1 MKELS
6 NISKSLSLLEVKALF
21 DIAMLSRYTKY
32 SDHLMRAN
40 NVYRFIYDKGYS
52 GLQYQCR
59 YLKDLYETR
68 NQLGDYSSIDIVAN
82 DILRAYD
89 TYKNVYQRDTS
100 YTLDDIRNAIEILCT
115 DVKNLILKL
124 FHGET
129 VYTLLLETPVGYSGV
144 YQYTKGL
151 YGQLRIDASQSN
163 FYAFKDYLITK
174 DLSVNNIVEEDAM
187 LDIQGLVFN
196 LYPQFISTAQTSN
209 LQENYTLNSVRDVK
223 TANGVLDMSTRKC
236 IEEKLTG
243 EDFSLTDI
251 FNDLYKFDSVL
262 FIRRHTDLPAYSVL
276 DWYINYT
283 SSAFKKSLLELQEQ
297 TLNTNINFISYI
309 NSFECS
315 RLVGYS
321 IGSSIGQDFQKKIS
335 IANAVMSYIY
345 ETIYTINSVN
355 DFRVTLNYLCS
366 FIEKNYMHYTDT
378 RITNGFFE
386 AEEGTIPDY
395 INLSLMKNNPSFYTK
410 ETLDSVN
417 LFMENTLYSKISS
430 KESNNSQFLSSK
442 NSYSDD
448 CYVLTPS
455 GWDKLNRF
463 LDLLKKLDDLV
474 EKCKSYGASIEDVL
488 TSYYTFM
495 KEYDNGS
502 CKNYTLRGS
511 ILSAF
516 NNKLY
521 YYCTDVKDNPLFED
535 KIYKHYVQ
543 DYYATPQKEPLFN
556 WQLQSIYSGRKLV
569 YNDTTNRYIQDMQM
583 LSCLNKTEYYRYLEA
598 GIFSLLT
605 IAFPESIDYNRD
617 DGYYSLDMNI
627 SLTADFSCVAPQF
640 KPLLEY
646 LGINIGDTDI
656 DIDAIGSLEDFEKLL
671 LDSLDNIVDYDL
683 QKEWFANA
691 IPQRFVSVFILV
703 VLLCGEYLSYCSND
717 YTNTYLGITNKF
729 NKRCWTSIVN
739 NVKAQTFGY
748 RGYWLSEIISGLKLG
763 IGMML
768 IKKLGLNTND
778 RMSIVRLGTTFI
790 QQVNYILSGS
800 NVDFIKLMESS
811 VTIISDKLWN
821 EIKKPMVVTINGL
834 DYHLCFIGID
844 TILLDGEVYTLK
856 LYDSPVTSKCTLS
869 LIDSDKNVVYSINV
883 GSDSFKINLKLD
895 NYFRELIKSIDSTIL
910 IRYIRSVWEPTVVL
924 LITEYAE
931 KNNVRILPI
940 TTSDVWNVL
949 VSSFCMEYDR
959 HPLYINGTKLSEPC
973 VTAKAV
979 DLNTALR
986 GNESGYNRYV
996 SEFSLLKRLVH
1007 GNDLMV
1013 VEKDKE
1019 GFSTFY
1025 WRFISFDGKSIHNTP
1040 FKSEYNQA
1048 NDIVCLNPI
1057 LHLLSY
1063 WNQSKTL
1070 LECYGPAH
1078 CVAYLL
1084 NSLEH
1089 NPKHRYNVPY
1099 KKYVRSEIVPSTFI
1113 KYNVKNG
1120 IKTPIDK
1127 LCSDILFQS
1136 GTKTP
1141 LIHYMNS
1148 DNSQEITHKEKLYR
1162 PIYWTKGE
1170 SCSKPI
1176 QTYCEL
1182 AFQDQTQSYRDM
1194 LLSDHLLNSDRPE
1207 NIQEV
1212 MQEAYTT
1219 LDSIVV
1225 SLPFETKVTASDSV
1239 DDLRETLKTWF
1250 NSKSS
1255 ALNTF
1260 VYENQ
1265 TKLNMNDLGSFRPVG
1280 KTMREEPWFRG
1291 NDYCVNSDGWVCYKD
1306 GVTPRGKLIF
1316 DDNTSVRMCGFLYRT
1331 DVWIVITLGETE
1343 TDDVITVRNYG
1354 DF

>member
-6 NISKSLSLLEVKALF
+6 NVSKSLSLLEVKALF
-21 DIAMLSRYTKY
+21 DIAMISHSTKY
-32 SDHLMRAN
+32 TDHLIRIN
-40 NVYRFIYDKGYS
+40 NIYRFIYDKSYT
-52 GLQYQCR
+52 GLQYQNR
-59 YLKDLYETR
+59 YLKDLFETR
-68 NQLGDYSSIDIVAN
+68 DQLEGNSSIDIVAN
-82 DILRAYD
+82 DILKVYD
-89 TYKNVYQRDTS
+89 TYVNVYRNKTS
-100 YTLDDIRNAIEILCT
+100 YTLDDIRNALEVLCT

-144 YQYTKGL
+144 YQNTKSL
-151 YGQLRIDASQSN
+151 YGQLRTDASQSN
-163 FYAFKDYLITK
+163 FYAFKDYLILK
-174 DLSVNNIVEEDAM
+174 DLSVNNLVEEDAII
-187 LDIQGLVFN
+187 DIQGLVFN
-196 LYPQFISTAQTSN
+196 LYPQFISTASASK
-209 LQENYTLNSVRDVK
+209 LQEVYALNSVRDVK

-236 IEEKLTG
+236 IEEKLAG

-251 FNDLYKFDSVL
+251 FNAIYKFDSIM

-276 DWYINYT
+276 DWYINFT
-283 SSAFKKSLLELQEQ
+283 SNDFKKSLIDVQEQ
-297 TLNTNINFISYI
+297 TSGTSINYIHYI
-309 NSFECS
+309 NTFECS

-321 IGSSIGQDFQKKIS
+321 IGSGIGQDFQKKIS
-335 IANAVMSYIY
+335 IANTVMSFIY
-345 ETIYTINSVN
+345 NTIYTINNVN
-355 DFRVTLNYLCS
+355 DFRVELNQLCGL
-366 FIEKNYMHYTDT
+366 IEKSYMHFTDT

-395 INLSLMKNNPSFYTK
+395 VNLSLMKSNPSFYTK

-417 LFMENTLYSKISS
+417 LFLEDDLYSKMSS
-430 KESNNSQFLSSK
+430 KESNGSQFLSVK

-463 LDLLKKLDDLV
+463 LDLLRKLDEV
-474 EKCKSYGASIEDVL
+474 AEKCKSYGASIEDII

-495 KEYDNGS
+495 KEYDNGD

-511 ILSAF
+511 ILNTF
-516 NNKLY
+516 NDKLY
-521 YYCTDVKDNPLFED
+521 CYCTDTKENPLFDD

-543 DYYATPQKEPLFN
+543 SYYAIPQKEPLFN
-556 WQLQSIYSGRKLV
+556 WQLQSIYSGRKMIS
-569 YNDTTNRYIQDMQM
+569 NDMSNRYMQDMQM

-598 GIFSLLT
+598 GLFSLLT

-617 DGYYSLDMNI
+617 EGYYSLDINI
-627 SLTADFSCVAPQF
+627 TSTADLSCVAPQF

-646 LGINIGDTDI
+646 LGVNVGDADL
-656 DIDAIGSLEDFEKLL
+656 DSIGSFEDFEKML
-671 LDSLDNIVDYDL
+671 LDSLSNTIDYDL

-691 IPQRFVSVFILV
+691 ISQRFVSVFVLI
-703 VLLCGEYLSYCSND
+703 VLLCNEYISYCSND
-717 YTNTYLGITNKF
+717 YVNTYLGITNKF
-729 NKRCWTSIVN
+729 NKQCWTTVVN

-748 RGYWLSEIISGLKLG
+748 RGYWITEILSGLKLG
-763 IGMML
+763 IGMM
-768 IKKLGLNTND
+768 IVKKLGLNNINRTE
-778 RMSIVRLGTTFI
+778 IAHYGTSFI
-790 QQVNYILSGS
+790 QQIKYILSDGD
-800 NVDFIKLMESS
+800 VDFIRLMESS

-821 EIKKPMVVTINGL
+821 EVKKSIKVNINGL
-834 DYHLCFIGID
+834 DYHLCFVGVD
-844 TILLDGEVYTLK
+844 TILLDGKVYTLD
-856 LYDSPVTSKCTLS
+856 LYDNPVTSKCMLR
-869 LIDSDKNVVYSINV
+869 LIDSDKNVVYEINV
-883 GSDSFKINLKLD
+883 DSDSFKINLKLD
-895 NYFRELIKSIDSTIL
+895 NYFRELMKSIDSTVL
-910 IRYIRSVWEPTVVL
+910 LRYIRSIWEPNVVL

-931 KNNVRILPI
+931 KYNIRILPI
-940 TTSDVWNVL
+940 TTSDVWNIL
-949 VSSFCMEYDR
+949 VSAFCMEYDK
-959 HPLYINGTKLSEPC
+959 HPLCINGTKLSEPC

-979 DLNTALR
+979 DLNTSIRDTEL
-986 GNESGYNRYV
+986 GYKRYA
-996 SEFSLLKRLVH
+996 SEFSLLKRMVH

-1019 GFSTFY
+1019 GYSTFY
-1025 WRFISFDGKSIHNTP
+1025 WRFISFDGKSIYNTP

-1048 NDIVCLNPI
+1048 SDIVCLNPI

-1070 LECYGPAH
+1070 LECYGPVH
-1078 CVAYLL
+1078 CVAHLL
-1084 NSLEH
+1084 NTLEH
-1089 NPKHRYNVPY
+1089 NPKHRYNVSY

-1113 KYNVKNG
+1113 KYDVKNG

-1127 LCSDILFQS
+1127 LCSDILFCS

-1141 LIHYMNS
+1141 LMHYMGNS
-1148 DNSQEITHKEKLYR
+1148 SQGTIRKERLYR

-1176 QTYCEL
+1176 QNYCEL

-1194 LLSDHLLNSDRPE
+1194 LLSNHLLNSDRLE
-1207 NIQEV
+1207 NLQEV

-1219 LDSIVV
+1219 LDNMVV
-1225 SLPFETKVTASDSV
+1225 SLPFETKVSVSDSV
-1239 DDLRETLKTWF
+1239 DDLKETLKTWF

-1255 ALNTF
+1255 ELNDF
-1260 VYENQ
+1260 ICKNQ

-1291 NDYCVNSDGWVCYKD
+1291 NNYCVNSNGWVCYKD
-1306 GVTPRGKLIF
+1306 GITPRGKLVF
-1316 DDNTSVRMCGFLYRT
+1316 GEDTSVKMCGFLYRT